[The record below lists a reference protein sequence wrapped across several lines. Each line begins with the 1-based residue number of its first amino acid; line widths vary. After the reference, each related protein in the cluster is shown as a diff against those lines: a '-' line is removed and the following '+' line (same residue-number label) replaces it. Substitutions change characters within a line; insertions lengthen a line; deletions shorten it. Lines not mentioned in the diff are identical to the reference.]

1 MKKKSVTVLLAAAT
15 LSATLIGGQV
25 LPAYAGD
32 SQAVEASSL
41 IPDNVTIDEPTA
53 LANVALPRSEYG
65 TLSWADGS
73 FVPDK
78 RVQSCEVIF
87 TPAGKT
93 DLSGVSGW
101 DSSTGT
107 VTGYV
112 TVVVSSI
119 DSSQDFGGDS
129 DYSDTYGDGSNE
141 INDSM
146 EVTEAPTVTEAP
158 EQETEVTV
166 TPEADSDGETNRTE
180 TPEVTTA
187 PETDKEEPTETPE
200 ADPTEVPEL
209 TEIPDK
215 AGDEEPEITS
225 APAANE
231 EKKDKEKASEE
242 SPEAMVTPG
251 TDKEEPTETPEAALT
266 ETPEVTEEPEQ
277 EDPQITA
284 EVTEAPEITDVETPT
299 EVTDIFDRE
308 DQEETDERPAV
319 AEENLTEEEK
329 EAIAVQNH
337 TCDGISV
344 SGIDLPW
351 YVQFRVTG
359 GEDYTFTNEE
369 DATIFKS
376 YEFELWDTRN
386 NTEYTIPDGEYISVT
401 VPVKAGYTYS
411 IEHILDSGAMETI
424 IPSVDGSTMT
434 FSTHSFS
441 PFGIAGS
448 KSLVGPDADETTPT
462 STPAQASA
470 GNVTDEGIDSS
481 AKATSTPAA
490 VQNTTSTD
498 AENTSESSAQNTD
511 DAEDTTASTK
521 SAKNVETGDNTRILP
536 FVILFAAAAA
546 VAAVVVV
553 VLKKKK

>member
-1 MKKKSVTVLLAAAT
+1 M
-15 LSATLIGGQV
+15 
-25 LPAYAGD
+25 
-32 SQAVEASSL
+32 
-41 IPDNVTIDEPTA
+41 
-53 LANVALPRSEYG
+53 
-65 TLSWADGS
+65 
-73 FVPDK
+73 
-78 RVQSCEVIF
+78 
-87 TPAGKT
+87 
-93 DLSGVSGW
+93 
-101 DSSTGT
+101 
-107 VTGYV
+107 
-112 TVVVSSI
+112 
-119 DSSQDFGGDS
+119 
-129 DYSDTYGDGSNE
+129 
-141 INDSM
+141 
-146 EVTEAPTVTEAP
+146 
-158 EQETEVTV
+158 
-166 TPEADSDGETNRTE
+166 TPEET
-180 TPEVTTA
+180 
-187 PETDKEEPTETPE
+187 
-200 ADPTEVPEL
+200 
-209 TEIPDK
+209 
-215 AGDEEPEITS
+215 
-225 APAANE
+225 
-231 EKKDKEKASEE
+231 
-242 SPEAMVTPG
+242 VTPG
-251 TDKEEPTETPEAALT
+251 TDKEEPTETPEAAPA
-266 ETPEVTEEPEQ
+266 ETPEETEEPEQ

-284 EVTEAPEITDVETPT
+284 KVTEAPEITEVETPT

-308 DQEETDERPAV
+308 DQEETDERPIV

-462 STPAQASA
+462 SAPAQVSA
-470 GNVTDEGIDSS
+470 GNVTDEDIDSS

-490 VQNTTSTD
+490 VQATTSTA
-498 AENTSESSAQNTD
+498 AENTSGSSAQNTN
-511 DAEDTTASTK
+511 DAEDMTAGTK
-521 SAKNVETGDNTRILP
+521 SSKNVETGDNTRILP

>member
-53 LANVALPRSEYG
+53 LANIALPRSEYG

-73 FVPDK
+73 YVPDK

-93 DLSGVSGW
+93 DLSDVSGW

-119 DSSQDFGGDS
+119 DSSQDSGGDS
-129 DYSDTYGDGSNE
+129 DYSDIYEDGSDE
-141 INDSM
+141 KNDSAK
-146 EVTEAPTVTEAP
+146 VTEIPTVTEAP
-158 EQETEVTV
+158 EQETEVTAI
-166 TPEADSDGETNRTE
+166 PEADPDGETNLTA
-180 TPEVTTA
+180 TPEVTVA
-187 PETDKEEPTETPE
+187 PETDKEEATETPE
-200 ADPTEVPEL
+200 ADPTETPEI

-215 AGDEEPEITS
+215 VGDEEPEIST
-225 APAANE
+225 APASDE
-231 EKKDKEKASEE
+231 EKEDKDKAPEE
-242 SPEAMVTPG
+242 TPEETIAPG
-251 TDKEEPTETPEAALT
+251 TDKEEATETPEADPTA
-266 ETPEVTEEPEQ
+266 TPEETEEPEQ
-277 EDPQITA
+277 EYPQITA
-284 EVTEAPEITDVETPT
+284 EVTETPEITEVETPT

-308 DQEETDERPAV
+308 DQEETDERPIV

-462 STPAQASA
+462 SAPAQVSA
-470 GNVTDEGIDSS
+470 GNVTDEDIDSS

-490 VQNTTSTD
+490 VQATTSTA
-498 AENTSESSAQNTD
+498 AENTSGSSAQNTN
-511 DAEDTTASTK
+511 DAEDMTAGTK
-521 SAKNVETGDNTRILP
+521 SSKNVETGDNTRILP

>member
-53 LANVALPRSEYG
+53 LANIALPRSEYG

-73 FVPDK
+73 YVPDK

-93 DLSGVSGW
+93 DLSDVSGW

-119 DSSQDFGGDS
+119 DSSQDSGGDS
-129 DYSDTYGDGSNE
+129 DYSDIYEDGSDE
-141 INDSM
+141 KNDSAK
-146 EVTEAPTVTEAP
+146 VTEIPTVTEAP
-158 EQETEVTV
+158 EQETEVTAI
-166 TPEADSDGETNRTE
+166 PEADPDGETNLTA
-180 TPEVTTA
+180 TPEVTVA
-187 PETDKEEPTETPE
+187 PETDKEEATETPE
-200 ADPTEVPEL
+200 ADPTETPEI

-215 AGDEEPEITS
+215 VGDEEPEIST
-225 APAANE
+225 APASDE
-231 EKKDKEKASEE
+231 EKEDKDKAPEE
-242 SPEAMVTPG
+242 TPEETIAPG
-251 TDKEEPTETPEAALT
+251 TDKEEATETPEADPTA
-266 ETPEVTEEPEQ
+266 TPEETEEPEQ
-277 EDPQITA
+277 EYPQITA
-284 EVTEAPEITDVETPT
+284 EVTETPEITEVETPT

-308 DQEETDERPAV
+308 DQEETDERPIV

-434 FSTHSFS
+434 FSTHSLS

-462 STPAQASA
+462 STPAQVSA
-470 GNVTDEGIDSS
+470 GNVTDEDIDSS

-490 VQNTTSTD
+490 VQATTSTA
-498 AENTSESSAQNTD
+498 AENTSGSSAQNTN
-511 DAEDTTASTK
+511 DAEDMTAGTK
-521 SAKNVETGDNTRILP
+521 SSKNVETGDNTRILP

>member
-41 IPDNVTIDEPTA
+41 IPDNVTIDEPPA
-53 LANVALPRSEYG
+53 LANIALPRSEYG

-73 FVPDK
+73 YVPDK

-93 DLSGVSGW
+93 DLSDVSGW

-119 DSSQDFGGDS
+119 DSSQDSGGDS
-129 DYSDTYGDGSNE
+129 DYSDIYEDGSDE
-141 INDSM
+141 KNDSAK
-146 EVTEAPTVTEAP
+146 VTEIPTVTEAP
-158 EQETEVTV
+158 EQETEVTAI
-166 TPEADSDGETNRTE
+166 PEADPDGETNLTA
-180 TPEVTTA
+180 TPEVTVA
-187 PETDKEEPTETPE
+187 PETDKEEATETPE
-200 ADPTEVPEL
+200 ADPTETPEI

-215 AGDEEPEITS
+215 VGDEEPEIST
-225 APAANE
+225 APASDE
-231 EKKDKEKASEE
+231 EKEDKDKAPEE
-242 SPEAMVTPG
+242 TPEETIAPG
-251 TDKEEPTETPEAALT
+251 TDKEEATETPEADPTA
-266 ETPEVTEEPEQ
+266 TPEETEEPEQ
-277 EDPQITA
+277 EYPQITA
-284 EVTEAPEITDVETPT
+284 EVTETPEITEVETPT

-308 DQEETDERPAV
+308 DQEETDERPIV

-462 STPAQASA
+462 STPAQVSA
-470 GNVTDEGIDSS
+470 GNVTDEDIDSS

-490 VQNTTSTD
+490 VQATTSTA
-498 AENTSESSAQNTD
+498 AENTSGSSAQNTN
-511 DAEDTTASTK
+511 DAEDMTAGTK
-521 SAKNVETGDNTRILP
+521 SSKNVETGDNTRILP